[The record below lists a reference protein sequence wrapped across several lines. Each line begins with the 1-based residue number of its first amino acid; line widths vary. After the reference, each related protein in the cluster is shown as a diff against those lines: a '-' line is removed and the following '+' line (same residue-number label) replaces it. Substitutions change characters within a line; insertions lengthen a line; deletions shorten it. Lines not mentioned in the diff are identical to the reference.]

1 MPLLMQIINGLMV
14 SFSSQPIFTRQ
25 VSISAQTIIH
35 GEAIGSSPG
44 AILFDP
50 GLVQRQRPRYH
61 ASVASTGDWL
71 LSSKSATLTDRDVSL
86 QTRPRPPKLDA
97 LAGCGT
103 RSSTTRDRPRPCTPQ
118 AAESTKESRRPI
130 RKPDSTTH
138 LRLCFLLVSK
148 LHTRI
153 VSSQAF

>member
-1 MPLLMQIINGLMV
+1 MPLLMQMINGLMV
-14 SFSSQPIFTRQ
+14 SFSPQPFSTRQ

-50 GLVQRQRPRYH
+50 GLVQRQLPRYR
-61 ASVASTGDWL
+61 ASETSTGDWL

-86 QTRPRPPKLDA
+86 QTRPRPPKFDA
-97 LAGCGT
+97 LAGCGA
-103 RSSTTRDRPRPCTPQ
+103 RSSTTRDRSRPCTPH

-130 RKPDSTTH
+130 RKSESTTYV
-138 LRLCFLLVSK
+138 LLCFPLVSK
-148 LHTRI
+148 FHTRI
-153 VSSQAF
+153 VSIQPF